1 MIVPDTDG
9 NRFYR
14 GPSMAGTFRTGDYLT
29 LVPVSLADVRPG
41 DVVVYRR
48 QDRLE
53 DADELVYRIVTA
65 TYRTL
70 SCPFFRQ
77 P

>member
-1 MIVPDTDG
+1 MPDKAD

-14 GPSMAGTFRTGDYLT
+14 GRSMAGTVRPGDYLT
-29 LVPVSLADVRPG
+29 VVPVALADVRPG
-41 DVVVYRR
+41 DVVDYRQ
-48 QDRLE
+48 QDRRE
-53 DADELVYRIVTA
+53 DADELVHRIVAA

-70 SCPFFRQ
+70 SCPSFRQ

>member
-1 MIVPDTDG
+1 MDAG
-9 NRFYR
+9 KEEMRLSNR
-14 GPSMAGTFRTGDYLT
+14 
-29 LVPVSLADVRPG
+29 DVRPG

-48 QDRLE
+48 QDRRE
-53 DADELVYRIVTA
+53 DADELVHRIVAA

-70 SCPFFRQ
+70 SCTSFRQ

>member
-1 MIVPDTDG
+1 MPDTDD

-14 GPSMAGTFRTGDYLT
+14 GRSMAGTFRPGDYMT
-29 LVPVSLADVRPG
+29 VVPLGLADVRPG

-48 QDRLE
+48 RDRRE
-53 DADELVYRIVTA
+53 DDDYLVHRIVAA

-70 SCPFFRQ
+70 SCPSFRQ
-77 P
+77 T